1 MRKSV
6 VEIGLGRLQGRR
18 VVVFDDGS
26 NIEVDNEIIET
37 AEIRVGREIDV
48 DGLVQ
53 RIKQDDS
60 EKCYEAA
67 LHFLEFRARSEEELK
82 RHLLTKRKF
91 NAESVERAVQKLRQV
106 RLIDDKSF
114 AESWTKDRLAF
125 KPRSRL
131 MIQRELLL
139 KGVDKETASSVTQ
152 DVDDGESAF
161 QAGLK
166 KARLL
171 KNLEYPDFYRKL
183 AGFLGRRGYGGDAV
197 HGAVKRLW
205 SYISDDLS
213 GK

>member
-6 VEIGLGRLQGRR
+6 VEIGPGHVQGRR
-18 VVVFDDGS
+18 LVVFDDGS
-26 NIEVDNEIIET
+26 NIEVNHGIIES
-37 AEIRVGREIDV
+37 AGIRVGREIDV
-48 DGLVQ
+48 DSLVQ
-53 RIKQDDS
+53 RIKQDDCA
-60 EKCYEAA
+60 KCYDAG
-67 LHFLEFRARSEEELK
+67 LHFLEFRARSEEELR
-82 RHLLTKRKF
+82 RHLLIKRKF
-91 NAESVERAVQKLRQV
+91 DAESVERAVEKLKEV

-114 AESWTKDRLAF
+114 AESWTKDRLTF

-131 MIQRELLL
+131 MIKRELLL
-139 KGVDKETASSVTQ
+139 KGVDKETAGAVIEEI
-152 DVDDGESAF
+152 DDGESAY

-183 AGFLGRRGYGGDAV
+183 AGYLGRRGYSGDVV

>member
-1 MRKSV
+1 M
-6 VEIGLGRLQGRR
+6 
-18 VVVFDDGS
+18 FDDGS
-26 NIEVDNEIIET
+26 NIEVNSEIIET
-37 AEIRVGREIDV
+37 AGIRVGREIDV
-48 DGLVQ
+48 EGLGR
-53 RIKQDDS
+53 RIKQVDS

-67 LHFLEFRARSEEELK
+67 LHFLEFRARSEEELR

-91 NAESVERAVQKLRQV
+91 DVESVEHALEKLKEV

-114 AESWTKDRLAF
+114 AESWTKDRLTF

-131 MIQRELLL
+131 MIKRELLL
-139 KGVDKETASSVTQ
+139 KGVDQETAGAATE
-152 DVDDGESAF
+152 DIDDAESAF

-205 SYISDDLS
+205 SHMSDDLS